1 MILRSLRVSGWRCF
15 AEPWILGPLGEGL
28 NLVHAP
34 NGSGKS
40 TLFEALRRGLLET
53 HALKAEELRPW
64 GRRLAPRVEVEF
76 LQDGVAYRG
85 TKQFLDAPSCLVER
99 LEQGRFVPLAQG
111 KEGDRFLLDL
121 FGGASGRGSAP
132 AVRWGI
138 HQILWAPQGS
148 LPLEPLGEGAAERLK
163 AALGAEAEGPEVRR
177 LREALEARYRE
188 HFTPTGRLRTGA
200 QGAPLTR
207 LQEDRAAQE
216 ERVRALQG
224 DVARYDELVARLD
237 ALAAEREVLE
247 ERLRG
252 VDQRRQDL
260 EARVEVFREK
270 VARRDRSR
278 LAEEEVRRHLDALT
292 REERLLRED
301 RRALEAVAEA
311 LDALTW

>member
-15 AEPWILGPLGEGL
+15 AEPWTLGPLGEGL

-40 TLFEALRRGLLET
+40 TLFEALRRGLLEAHT
-53 HALKAEELRPW
+53 LKAEELRPW

-76 LQDGVAYRG
+76 LQEGVVYLG

-111 KEGDRFLLDL
+111 TEGDRFLLDL
-121 FGGASGRGSAP
+121 FGGASGRGAAP

-177 LREALEARYRE
+177 LREALEAR
-188 HFTPTGRLRTGA
+188 
-200 QGAPLTR
+200 
-207 LQEDRAAQE
+207 
-216 ERVRALQG
+216 
-224 DVARYDELVARLD
+224 
-237 ALAAEREVLE
+237 
-247 ERLRG
+247 
-252 VDQRRQDL
+252 
-260 EARVEVFREK
+260 
-270 VARRDRSR
+270 
-278 LAEEEVRRHLDALT
+278 
-292 REERLLRED
+292 
-301 RRALEAVAEA
+301 
-311 LDALTW
+311 